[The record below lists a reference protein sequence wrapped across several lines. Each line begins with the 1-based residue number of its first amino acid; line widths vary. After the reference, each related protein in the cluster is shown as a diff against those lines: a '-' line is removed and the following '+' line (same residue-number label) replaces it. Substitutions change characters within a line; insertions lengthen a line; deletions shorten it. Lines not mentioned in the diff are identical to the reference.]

1 MSAFLFIVRFIA
13 QPHQSTNVQAE
24 TAFNQGHF
32 NLMTAAFAPHQT
44 IPVVGAHRDAPAAAP
59 VAAQTSV
66 HASHLESL
74 IGNTP
79 LLAFRSVTAHL
90 PDTIRIYA
98 KAEWTNPGGSVKDRA
113 AANIIRQA
121 EQSGQLRPGM
131 TLVDST
137 SGNTGIAYAMLGAA
151 KGYKIKLFIPANA
164 SPERIAILRAY
175 GAELVLTDP
184 LEGSDGAIRAVR
196 ALVAA
201 EPDHYFYADQYNN
214 PANWQAHYNTT
225 GVEIW
230 NQTQGAVTHF
240 LAGLGTSGT
249 LMGTG
254 RRLKDYNPDVQIIAL
269 QPDSPFHGLEGLKHM
284 PTAIKPGIYDEFF
297 PDRQL
302 GISTE
307 ETHIM
312 ARRLAREEGY
322 LVGISAASAM
332 VGSLQIAQELADR
345 GDSGVIVTLFPDNAY
360 KYLSDKLWLEK

>member
-1 MSAFLFIVRFIA
+1 MTL
-13 QPHQSTNVQAE
+13 TMDK
-24 TAFNQGHF
+24 TALG
-32 NLMTAAFAPHQT
+32 
-44 IPVVGAHRDAPAAAP
+44 APARI
-59 VAAQTSV
+59 
-66 HASHLESL
+66 ASADIERL

-79 LLAFRSVTAHL
+79 LLAFRRVTAHL
-90 PDTIRIYA
+90 PADVRIFA

-113 AANIIRQA
+113 AINIIRQGEA
-121 EQSGQLRPGM
+121 SGALTRDKII
-131 TLVDST
+131 LDST

-151 KGYKIKLFIPANA
+151 KGYRVKLFMPANV

-175 GAELVLTDP
+175 GADIVLTDP

-196 ALVAA
+196 ELAAA
-201 EPDHYFYADQYNN
+201 EPERYFYADQYNN
-214 PANWQAHYNTT
+214 PANWQAHYQTT

-230 NQTQGAVTHF
+230 NQTGGAVTHF
-240 LAGLGTSGT
+240 VAGLGTSGT

-254 RRLKDYNPDVQIIAL
+254 RRLKDYNPEVQVIAL

-284 PTAIKPGIYDEFF
+284 PTAIRPGIYDEFF

-307 ETHIM
+307 ATYEM

-332 VGSLQIAQELADR
+332 LGALQVAEELAER
-345 GDSGVIVTLFPDNAY
+345 GQRGVIVTLFPDSAY
-360 KYLSDKLWLEK
+360 KYLTESFWRE